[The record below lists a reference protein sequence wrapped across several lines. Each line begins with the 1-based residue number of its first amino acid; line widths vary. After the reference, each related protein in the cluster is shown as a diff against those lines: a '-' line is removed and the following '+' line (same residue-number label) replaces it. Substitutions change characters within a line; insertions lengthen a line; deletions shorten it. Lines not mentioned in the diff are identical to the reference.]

1 MIDGAA
7 FRLLS
12 KFSSK
17 TKLVFPTPNMIVQN
31 RLFRENIVGKGGENL
46 GEFFFLQTKNFFSE
60 KKTQISGHICS

>member
-17 TKLVFPTPNMIVQN
+17 TKLVCPTPNMIVQN

-46 GEFFFLQTKNFFSE
+46 GEFFF
-60 KKTQISGHICS
+60 